1 MTTRMSTPESKA
13 PSKSVAAL
21 SLAAGIATLVNP
33 VVVSASGAPYVIQGR
48 TGAAALTWLIGLGVC
63 LGVIAFI
70 IHARRATRR
79 EPTKF
84 AGAGLA
90 VAGLVV
96 TLVSLVFLLG
106 LVPLSFVMRREV
118 DRQVAVGT
126 CAENL
131 IAVGR
136 ALQGYAIDH
145 GNYPETLLGLRGILR
160 RPERLWCAGDTNR
173 APASNWDLM
182 SAENI
187 SFELL
192 QPGGT
197 EQENQTNPVIR
208 CPVHGLEVLGN
219 GKLHHPRQ
227 PTRIGP
233 KAKGDQ

>member
-1 MTTRMSTPESKA
+1 MSTRESKA

-21 SLAAGIATLVNP
+21 SLAAGIATLISP
-33 VVVSASGAPYVIQGR
+33 VVVSALGVPYIIQGR
-48 TGAAALTWLIGLGVC
+48 TGTAALTWLIGLGVC
-63 LGVIAFI
+63 LGVITLT
-70 IHARRATRR
+70 IHARLATRR

-84 AGAGLA
+84 TGAGLA

-96 TLVSLVFLLG
+96 TLVSLLFLFG
-106 LVPLSFVMRREV
+106 LIPLSLVMRREV

-173 APASNWDLM
+173 TPASNWDSL

-197 EQENQTNPVIR
+197 EQENQTNTVIR

-219 GKLHHPRQ
+219 GKLHH
-227 PTRIGP
+227 TRLPAGIRT
-233 KAKGDQ
+233 KTKGGQ